1 MLFNFILNSS
11 IHQNCDNFD
20 MLCMSQ
26 LIDVAV
32 NSFNSIVAK
41 DGIQLNLGGLD
52 GSDTLPEYLEKWRMQ
67 LWDLLGETT

>member
-1 MLFNFILNSS
+1 
-11 IHQNCDNFD
+11 
-20 MLCMSQ
+20 MSQ